1 MPSPR
6 LLVADDNVGMLQR
19 ICTFLAKEFEIV
31 AAVDNGRAA
40 IEAATT
46 LQPDLVLLD
55 ISMPG
60 MTGLEAAPVLAALPR
75 PPLIVFLS
83 VHEDP
88 HVVDAARRAGGIGYV
103 LKRNIARD
111 LTSTIRLALA
121 GHSVFPTDP
130 LRTAQRIRT

>member
-6 LLVADDNVGMLQR
+6 LLVADDNAGMLQR
-19 ICTFLAKEFEIV
+19 ICTLVAKEFEII

-40 IEAATT
+40 VDVATT
-46 LQPDLVLLD
+46 LEPDVVLLD

-60 MTGLEAAPVLAALPR
+60 MTGLEAARIISALPR

-88 HVVDAARRAGGIGYV
+88 HVVDAARRAGATGYV
-103 LKRNIARD
+103 LKRDIGRD
-111 LTSTIRLALA
+111 LTRTIRLALD
-121 GHSVFPTDP
+121 GHSAFPTEP
-130 LRTAQRIRT
+130 PRTAHRIRT